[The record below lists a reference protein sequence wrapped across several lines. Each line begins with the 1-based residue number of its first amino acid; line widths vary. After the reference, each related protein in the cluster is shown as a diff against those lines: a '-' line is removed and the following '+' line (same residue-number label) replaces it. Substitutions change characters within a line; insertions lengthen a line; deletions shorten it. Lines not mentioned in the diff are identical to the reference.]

1 MNHGGHKMVK
11 IILVVLVVLIIGRML
26 FGNHGYNKNDLQKDT
41 IVVSGKGELTVKPD
55 IATISFSVLE
65 EDLDVA
71 KASDTVNSIVA
82 RIVVDLKTNGVDEKD
97 IKTTGY
103 NIYPRYDYINSKIYP
118 YSGVQVLAG
127 YNVSQSITVKIR
139 DLSKAGKIISN
150 LGEMGVTDMSGLT
163 FTNDKYDDLVKQAR
177 DEAIVQAR
185 DEANKLAK
193 ALGVRLVKIVGY
205 SEGGNYPIYYDRA
218 MVSSAPMGK
227 GSNEAVLPAGENKI
241 TSNVS
246 ITYEI
251 R

>member
-103 NIYPRYDYINSKIYP
+103 N
-118 YSGVQVLAG
+118 
-127 YNVSQSITVKIR
+127 
-139 DLSKAGKIISN
+139 LSLIHI
-150 LGEMGVTDMSGLT
+150 
-163 FTNDKYDDLVKQAR
+163 
-177 DEAIVQAR
+177 
-185 DEANKLAK
+185 
-193 ALGVRLVKIVGY
+193 
-205 SEGGNYPIYYDRA
+205 
-218 MVSSAPMGK
+218 
-227 GSNEAVLPAGENKI
+227 
-241 TSNVS
+241 
-246 ITYEI
+246 
-251 R
+251 